1 MTLFLGG
8 NLLTF
13 FMGTSMIYNS
23 TQDHICQPVYYLERH
38 GHKGEPYAHDTTY
51 NYGKTYI

>member
-23 TQDHICQPVYYLERH
+23 TQDHICQPVYYLEGH